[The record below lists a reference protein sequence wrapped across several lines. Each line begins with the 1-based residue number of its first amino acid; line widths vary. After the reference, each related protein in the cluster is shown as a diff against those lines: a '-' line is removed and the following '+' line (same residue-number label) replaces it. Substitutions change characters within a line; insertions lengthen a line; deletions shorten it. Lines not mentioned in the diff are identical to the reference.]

1 MSAVVSSQ
9 VGRATRRAKL
19 VIRRAQSML
28 DAPRRARTAD
38 ALVSSGLVDR
48 RWLELQARMP
58 LSDDRAAALWY
69 VEHGRHAGAS
79 PHPLVEPEWV
89 SPLGWRSDRDDP
101 ALAALGAGAARGCH
115 PLLPVPGALAP
126 LLPGPSDGALL
137 VTPDGT
143 RLDSPLTYEI
153 WRSRV
158 TEAQRIES
166 AHQELKRPRTSVT
179 WDRAADRAYI
189 ARWAS
194 APLPQVDGPIVSVVM
209 PVRNRPEVVVEAIRS
224 AQAQTLS
231 DFELIVVDDGSDDST
246 PDVLDSIAALDPR
259 VRVVRR
265 PQSGVCATRNA
276 GIDLARAP
284 YLAFLDSDNEWV
296 PEFLHTS
303 VAAMYA
309 DSLDVAF
316 AVVEEHSERGTR
328 YRTFEGGADDLSMGN
343 FVDLNV
349 LVCRTDVVREVGAFD
364 PTLRR
369 MVDYDLAWGLALRG
383 PLTLL
388 PFVGVRYR
396 AHAGATDRITT
407 TESLAW
413 DDVVKIKRLV
423 DWDTLRAGAA
433 ARAADRVSVIIPL
446 RNDREAAVASVRS
459 VLAQEIRADL
469 EVVVIDNASTPGTWR
484 LLHAEVGLDSR
495 VRLVRAQVNLHRAGA
510 TSRALSST
518 TGATVVVVSAGTLL
532 GDGVLESLVTPVID
546 GRAALTRGGS
556 AGDVVA
562 GRAEALV
569 LAGGLDPLFTN
580 EFEVDDLV
588 ARLGVDVCVVVEGL
602 PISVATAYERPH
614 DGQHTANVREWHRRH
629 PDLPVPA
636 SRVLG
641 AGA

>member
-1 MSAVVSSQ
+1 M
-9 VGRATRRAKL
+9 
-19 VIRRAQSML
+19 
-28 DAPRRARTAD
+28 
-38 ALVSSGLVDR
+38 
-48 RWLELQARMP
+48 
-58 LSDDRAAALWY
+58 
-69 VEHGRHAGAS
+69 
-79 PHPLVEPEWV
+79 
-89 SPLGWRSDRDDP
+89 
-101 ALAALGAGAARGCH
+101 
-115 PLLPVPGALAP
+115 
-126 LLPGPSDGALL
+126 
-137 VTPDGT
+137 
-143 RLDSPLTYEI
+143 
-153 WRSRV
+153 
-158 TEAQRIES
+158 
-166 AHQELKRPRTSVT
+166 
-179 WDRAADRAYI
+179 
-189 ARWAS
+189 
-194 APLPQVDGPIVSVVM
+194 
-209 PVRNRPEVVVEAIRS
+209 
-224 AQAQTLS
+224 
-231 DFELIVVDDGSDDST
+231 
-246 PDVLDSIAALDPR
+246 
-259 VRVVRR
+259 
-265 PQSGVCATRNA
+265 
-276 GIDLARAP
+276 
-284 YLAFLDSDNEWV
+284 

-562 GRAEALV
+562 VRAEALV